1 MNAWRRD
8 GADLVLAVQVQ
19 PRAGRDE
26 ITGVTGDCLK
36 VRIGA
41 APVDGAANARLV
53 AFLAECFGVPQR
65 QVLIEHGGG
74 GRRKRVR
81 VVAPR
86 RLPPAIAAS

>member
-1 MNAWRRD
+1 MSAWRRD
-8 GADLVLAVQVQ
+8 GADLVLSVQVQ

-26 ITGVTGDCLK
+26 IVGVAGDCLK

-41 APVDGAANARLV
+41 PPVDGAANARLI
-53 AFLAECFGVPQR
+53 AFLAGCFGVPRR
-65 QVLIEHGGG
+65 QVRIEHGG

-86 RLPPAIAAS
+86 RLPPALTGS